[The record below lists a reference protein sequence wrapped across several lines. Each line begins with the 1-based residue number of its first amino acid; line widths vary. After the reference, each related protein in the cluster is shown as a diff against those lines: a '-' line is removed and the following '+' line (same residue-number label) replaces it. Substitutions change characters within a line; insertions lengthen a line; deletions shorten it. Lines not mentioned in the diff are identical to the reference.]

1 MDSDTKNNLLNA
13 LSPQGVLGLTMP
25 PTQDYPLPSYEPRF
39 VGPGKG
45 LSGAL
50 GQALFP
56 DKSKTFGQ
64 QLLKGLGYV
73 LTEPLDVVAEGVE
86 IPAQALKN
94 IYNLPPIPFGSDY
107 PESTKI
113 DLSGRPEYKGGGIE
127 EQLEAE
133 TDADTDI
140 ENITDAIVNLE
151 KPSKE
156 TPVGPNFEG
165 LEGPDKTKKEPDQNV
180 NKTAIDDALKS
191 ALDSFSTD
199 ETDEKTIEDY
209 KNEFYKA
216 TGLSDKPDM
225 KQAALAFGLALM
237 QNKAGKGFN
246 VAKMLSETGKAG
258 EAALPAIEKAIANAK
273 ISQAKAGE
281 YAIRQT
287 QADETER
294 KAIQKEMMNRSNYLV
309 IPREGLKGGPVG
321 IAEAIV
327 QGKGKIIPFNLYELN
342 EFTEK
347 NRDDFVIVQPEDY
360 AEMTAELLKP
370 PEIKDKYLTTVQ
382 DLTLFPQSDFKH
394 DYRVPV
400 NPESGDKPILVGESG
415 ALAEIDSRRGQL
427 QSTINMFQKIANVMT
442 EVKGSGLEVPDQVGS
457 AIIQLSRNLGVP
469 LSEDPSPIKRLNVF
483 LQRLS
488 AQQAAAILGE
498 KGKTLSDSDR
508 ELVKDIVGNVTYTE
522 ADIAILEEKMN
533 ALYTKIIGEKTREVQ
548 QALTTISGFSNP
560 KVQNYLVSSGFYNTK
575 QEGSEEEA
583 TIISEA
589 NKVLGI

>member
-1 MDSDTKNNLLNA
+1 
-13 LSPQGVLGLTMP
+13 
-25 PTQDYPLPSYEPRF
+25 
-39 VGPGKG
+39 
-45 LSGAL
+45 
-50 GQALFP
+50 
-56 DKSKTFGQ
+56 
-64 QLLKGLGYV
+64 
-73 LTEPLDVVAEGVE
+73 
-86 IPAQALKN
+86 
-94 IYNLPPIPFGSDY
+94 
-107 PESTKI
+107 
-113 DLSGRPEYKGGGIE
+113 
-127 EQLEAE
+127 
-133 TDADTDI
+133 
-140 ENITDAIVNLE
+140 
-151 KPSKE
+151 
-156 TPVGPNFEG
+156 
-165 LEGPDKTKKEPDQNV
+165 
-180 NKTAIDDALKS
+180 
-191 ALDSFSTD
+191 
-199 ETDEKTIEDY
+199 
-209 KNEFYKA
+209 
-216 TGLSDKPDM
+216 
-225 KQAALAFGLALM
+225 
-237 QNKAGKGFN
+237 
-246 VAKMLSETGKAG
+246 
-258 EAALPAIEKAIANAK
+258 
-273 ISQAKAGE
+273 
-281 YAIRQT
+281 
-287 QADETER
+287 
-294 KAIQKEMMNRSNYLV
+294 
-309 IPREGLKGGPVG
+309 
-321 IAEAIV
+321 
-327 QGKGKIIPFNLYELN
+327 
-342 EFTEK
+342 
-347 NRDDFVIVQPEDY
+347 
-360 AEMTAELLKP
+360 MTAELLKP

-400 NPESGDKPILVGESG
+400 NPESGNKPILVGESG